1 MRLEARSGDKNIG
14 LLGGELTTT
23 TRKARRANRYFDS
36 LRRSCLLLVPTYA
49 QLQHS
54 LQARRNRK
62 VEFSKS
68 EHGDS
73 AACQDVTLLVNK
85 RQCLFLATVISSV
98 GEGPGTA
105 RLARVGQYT
114 QRFWSQY
121 LHARENLMTISFRL
135 GAQADVRSCIT
146 ALVFECSTIAM
157 ELSGALPL
165 AACGSPGSKNPG
177 CPCANLLR
185 LGRAALLGLVEAN
198 HQPLL
203 RRAIGEVDEGG
214 CRILGQISHAGFHDG
229 ELLSFGH
236 PSGALGFLI
245 NHAFDLMGRVGFRV
259 LERAG
264 DDALFAHGELQVHGG
279 VSIRGLAIGRDG
291 VNAERHPIFRGWLCS
306 RLI

>member
-85 RQCLFLATVISSV
+85 RQCLFLATVIFSV
-98 GEGPGTA
+98 GEGLRPGTA

-177 CPCANLLR
+177 CPCANLFR
-185 LGRAALLGLVEAN
+185 LGRAALLRLVESH

-203 RRAIGEVDEGG
+203 RRAVGEVDEGG
-214 CRILGQISHAGFHDG
+214 RRVLRQVHDAGFHDG
-229 ELLSFGH
+229 ELLCLSA
-236 PSGALGFLI
+236 S
-245 NHAFDLMGRVGFRV
+245 MR
-259 LERAG
+259 RAG
-264 DDALFAHGELQVHGG
+264 FPC
-279 VSIRGLAIGRDG
+279 RPCPRPDG
-291 VNAERHPIFRGWLCS
+291 PCRWPCFGTCR
-306 RLI
+306 R